1 MKLREENQC
10 ENETIEGE
18 RIRSRADG
26 KQENGSFL
34 GDMPV
39 EVTTETNDLV
49 TTWKSRSFR
58 GVV

>member
-1 MKLREENQC
+1 MRTMITKLKKKREKNQC
-10 ENETIEGE
+10 KNEIIEGE
-18 RIRSRADG
+18 RVIRSRADG

-49 TTWKSRSFR
+49 TT
-58 GVV
+58 